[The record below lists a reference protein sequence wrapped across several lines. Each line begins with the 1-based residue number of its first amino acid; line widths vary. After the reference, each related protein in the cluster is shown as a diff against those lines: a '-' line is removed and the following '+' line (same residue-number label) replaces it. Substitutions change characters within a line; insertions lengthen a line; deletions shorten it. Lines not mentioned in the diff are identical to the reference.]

1 MADAVI
7 RFRDKEARLD
17 VIESVEGQVAADI
30 GQLRRELGLTTI
42 DRGFANTA
50 ESVSAVSYV
59 GGEEG
64 VLHYRGYL

>member
-7 RFRDKEARLD
+7 RFGDKESRLEL
-17 VIESVEGQVAADI
+17 VESVEGQVAVDI
-30 GQLRRELGLTTI
+30 SRLRAEVGLTTI

-50 ESVSAVSYV
+50 ESESRVSYV

-64 VLHYRGYL
+64 VLHYRDT